1 MKTTSKLKLNKD
13 KNEEIIKYKQKKKR
27 KKKNTN
33 KHFFNMHLYFAT
45 IKCSKIS
52 KDVPNNSKD
61 DSHPKSLSKNSPVLF
76 DLI

>member
-13 KNEEIIKYKQKKKR
+13 KNEEIIKYKQKR
-27 KKKNTN
+27 KEKKNVN
-33 KHFFNMHLYFAT
+33 KHYVNLHLYFAT
-45 IKCSKIS
+45 IKYSKIS
-52 KDVPNNSKD
+52 KDVPNNSMD

>member
-13 KNEEIIKYKQKKKR
+13 KNEEIIKYKQKR
-27 KKKNTN
+27 KEKKNKN
-33 KHFFNMHLYFAT
+33 NHYVNMILYK
-45 IKCSKIS
+45 IRYSKIS
-52 KDVPNNSKD
+52 KNVPNNSMD